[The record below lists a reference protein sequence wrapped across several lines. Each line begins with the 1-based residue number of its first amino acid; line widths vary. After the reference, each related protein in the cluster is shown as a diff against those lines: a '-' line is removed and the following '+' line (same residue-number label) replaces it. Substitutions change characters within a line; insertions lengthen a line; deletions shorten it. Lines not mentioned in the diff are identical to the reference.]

1 MNPITGMPLNIVNP
15 PPLGA
20 KSSSPMDVAN
30 AHIAASNAKMSSLL
44 NVSGGG
50 KHNRKH
56 NRKYNTF
63 KGGAAAP
70 IVVQPLHVPYPGGD
84 ALQGINTQMTSIG
97 AQNVANSEYDTTW
110 VKTGGKRSESK
121 RSESKRSGSKRS
133 ESKRSESKRSG
144 SKRSESKRSESKRS
158 GSKRSESKRSYK
170 RTNKRRRT
178 NKRSTRRYRKC
189 KK

>member
-1 MNPITGMPLNIVNP
+1 MDPITGMPSNIVSP

-30 AHIAASNAKMSSLL
+30 ANIAASNAKMSSLL
-44 NVSGGG
+44 NVSHGGS

-56 NRKYNTF
+56 NTF

-70 IVVQPLHVPYPGGD
+70 IVVQSLHVPYTGGD

-97 AQNVANSEYDTTW
+97 AQNVANSKYDNDW
-110 VKTGGKRSESK
+110 VKSGGKRSG
-121 RSESKRSGSKRS
+121 KRSGSKRS
-133 ESKRSESKRSG
+133 G
-144 SKRSESKRSESKRS
+144 SN
-158 GSKRSESKRSYK
+158 KRSYK

-178 NKRSTRRYRKC
+178 NKRSTRRY
-189 KK
+189 KKM

>member
-1 MNPITGMPLNIVNP
+1 MNPITGMPLNIVSP

-20 KSSSPMDVAN
+20 KSSSPMDVAT
-30 AHIAASNAKMSSLL
+30 ATIAASNAKMSSLL

-50 KHNRKH
+50 KHR
-56 NRKYNTF
+56 RRNTL

-84 ALQGINTQMTSIG
+84 ALQGINTQMTSIS
-97 AQNVANSEYDTTW
+97 AQNVANSEYDTAW
-110 VKTGGKRSESK
+110 VKTGGKRS
-121 RSESKRSGSKRS
+121 G
-133 ESKRSESKRSG
+133 
-144 SKRSESKRSESKRS
+144 
-158 GSKRSESKRSYK
+158 SKRSYK

>member
-1 MNPITGMPLNIVNP
+1 MNPITGMPLNIVSP

-20 KSSSPMDVAN
+20 KSNSPMDVASAN
-30 AHIAASNAKMSSLL
+30 MRASSARMSSLL

-56 NRKYNTF
+56 NRKHNTF

-70 IVVQPLHVPYPGGD
+70 IVVKPLHVPYTGGD

-97 AQNVANSEYDTTW
+97 AHNVANSKYDTAW
-110 VKTGGKRSESK
+110 VKTGGKRSG
-121 RSESKRSGSKRS
+121 SKRSGSKRS
-133 ESKRSESKRSG
+133 GSKRSG
-144 SKRSESKRSESKRS
+144 SKQ
-158 GSKRSESKRSYK
+158 SYK
-170 RTNKRRRT
+170 RRRRT

>member
-1 MNPITGMPLNIVNP
+1 MDPNTGMPLNIVSP

-20 KSSSPMDVAN
+20 KSSSPMDVASAN
-30 AHIAASNAKMSSLL
+30 MTASNAKMSSLL

-50 KHNRKH
+50 KHYRKH
-56 NRKYNTF
+56 NRKYKRKHNTF

-70 IVVQPLHVPYPGGD
+70 IVVQPLHVHYPGGN

-97 AQNVANSEYDTTW
+97 AQNVANSEYDTAW
-110 VKTGGKRSESK
+110 IKTGGKRS
-121 RSESKRSGSKRS
+121 GSKL
-133 ESKRSESKRSG
+133 
-144 SKRSESKRSESKRS
+144 
-158 GSKRSESKRSYK
+158 
-170 RTNKRRRT
+170 TNKRRRT

>member
-1 MNPITGMPLNIVNP
+1 MNPITGMPLNIVSP

-20 KSSSPMDVAN
+20 KSSSPMDVAT
-30 AHIAASNAKMSSLL
+30 ATIAASNAKMSSLL

-56 NRKYNTF
+56 NRKHNTF

-70 IVVQPLHVPYPGGD
+70 IVVQPLHLTYPGGN
-84 ALQGINTQMTSIG
+84 ALQDINTQMTSIG
-97 AQNVANSEYDTTW
+97 AQNVANSEYDTAW
-110 VKTGGKRSESK
+110 VKTGGKRSG
-121 RSESKRSGSKRS
+121 SKRSG
-133 ESKRSESKRSG
+133 
-144 SKRSESKRSESKRS
+144 
-158 GSKRSESKRSYK
+158 SKRSYK

>member
-1 MNPITGMPLNIVNP
+1 MDPITGMPSNIVSP

-44 NVSGGG
+44 NVSHGGSKHYR

-56 NRKYNTF
+56 NTF

-70 IVVQPLHVPYPGGD
+70 IVVQPLHVPYTGGD
-84 ALQGINTQMTSIG
+84 ALHGINTQMTSIS
-97 AQNVANSEYDTTW
+97 AQNMANSKYDNDW
-110 VKTGGKRSESK
+110 NKTGGKRSGK
-121 RSESKRSGSKRS
+121 RRRTN
-133 ESKRSESKRSG
+133 
-144 SKRSESKRSESKRS
+144 
-158 GSKRSESKRSYK
+158 K

-178 NKRSTRRYRKC
+178 NKRSTRRY
-189 KK
+189 KKM

>member
-70 IVVQPLHVPYPGGD
+70 IVVEPLHLTYPGGN
-84 ALQGINTQMTSIG
+84 ALQDINTQMTSIG
-97 AQNVANSEYDTTW
+97 AQNVANSKYDTAW
-110 VKTGGKRSESK
+110 VKTGGKRSEGKRSESK
-121 RSESKRSGSKRS
+121 RSESKRSESKRS
-133 ESKRSESKRSG
+133 ESKRSESKRS
-144 SKRSESKRSESKRS
+144 E
-158 GSKRSESKRSYK
+158 SKRSESKRSYK